1 MPRRFIEVDSRT
13 RSSLIDT
20 FPFSRSYIAGILCAL
35 TGVPSLIF
43 RMRRRLAGGA
53 SAIVMITWSI
63 PSAETSVGRGSVDP
77 NRKRSSRRSQR
88 ALRRRLTLRSGP
100 CRRRISSSETP
111 PSFL

>member
-63 PSAETSVGRGSVDP
+63 PSAETGAGRGSVDP
-77 NRKRSSRRSQR
+77 SIGSAVR
-88 ALRRRLTLRSGP
+88 AGLSGP
-100 CRRRISSSETP
+100 CDAG
-111 PSFL
+111 